1 MRFVFRICCIFALRA
16 VSVLSKQCHPL
27 LQVLRWIR
35 GNLRIKVV

>member
-1 MRFVFRICCIFALRA
+1 MRFVFHVCCIFALCTI
-16 VSVLSKQCHPL
+16 SVLRKQCHPL